1 MNSAFFAQMD
11 MKAITDGTVL
21 WTPTEEHIQRSN
33 IKRYM
38 NWLKEKKGLSFET
51 HRQLWNWS
59 VEQLEEFWESVWEYC
74 EVKSATPYRCVL
86 EERKMPGAKWFPG
99 ATLNYAEHVFRNERS
114 DRPALLF
121 RSERVP
127 YREVTWK
134 ELKEKTAAVASALKK
149 IGVKPGDR
157 VVAYMPNIPET
168 VIAFLACASIGAIWS
183 SCSPDFGANS
193 VIDRFQQIEPVVLFA
208 IDGCQYGGK
217 EFDKRPIVDELRE
230 KLPSLKKTILLPY
243 LREDVQA
250 PDDSVLLWD
259 DIIREKAELT
269 YEYVPFDHPLW
280 ILYSSG
286 TTGLPKPIV
295 QGHGG
300 ILLEHLKSLLIE
312 ENLTKESTFFWF
324 TTTGWMMWNF
334 LIGGLLVGA
343 SVVLYDG
350 SPTYPDGNVLW
361 ELAEKARITHFGT
374 SAAFI
379 NVCMK
384 LGIKPKELY
393 DFSDLQAVLSTGSP
407 LTTEGFA
414 WVYENVKDDICL
426 VSCSGGTDVCT
437 AFVAGSPI
445 LPVRAGIIQCRS
457 LGANVQAFDENG
469 NRLINEVGELV
480 ITDPMPSMP
489 LFFWND
495 PNYERYLDS
504 YFDTYPGI
512 WKHGDWIKI
521 DEEGGCVIYGRSDST
536 INRAGVRMGT
546 SEIYRAV
553 EALDEVLE
561 SLIIDL
567 ELMGRKSFMPL
578 FVVLQ
583 PGASLDEELKE
594 KIKNE
599 IRQKVSPRFVPDEI
613 YQVEQIPK
621 TLNGK
626 KMEIPIRKVL
636 LGFPLEK
643 AVNPGAMANPEALQ
657 FFIELSKQLTNS
669 KQDSLSN
676 H

>member
-1 MNSAFFAQMD
+1 

-127 YREVTWK
+127 YREVAWK
-134 ELKEKTAAVASALKK
+134 ELKEKTAAVANALKK

-183 SCSPDFGANS
+183 SCSPDFGASS

-250 PDDSVLLWD
+250 SDDSVLLWD

-553 EALDEVLE
+553 ESIDEVLE

-583 PGASLDEELKE
+583 PGTSLDEELKE

-626 KMEIPIRKVL
+626 KMEIPIRKLL

-643 AVNPGAMANPEALQ
+643 AVNPGSMANPEALD
-657 FFIELSKQLTNS
+657 FFIELAKTIETKTHTS
-669 KQDSLSN
+669 
-676 H
+676 

>member
-1 MNSAFFAQMD
+1 

-99 ATLNYAEHVFRNERS
+99 ARLNYAEHVFRNERS

-127 YREVTWK
+127 YREVAWK
-134 ELKEKTAAVASALKK
+134 ELKEKTAAVANALKK

-193 VIDRFQQIEPVVLFA
+193 VIDRFRQIEPVVLFA
-208 IDGCQYGGK
+208 IDGCQYNGK

-259 DIIREKAELT
+259 EIIREKAELS

-343 SVVLYDG
+343 TVVLYDG

-384 LGIKPKELY
+384 LGIKPKESY
-393 DFSDLQAVLSTGSP
+393 DFSNLEAVLSTGSP

-414 WVYENVKDDICL
+414 WVYKNVKDDICL

-553 EALDEVLE
+553 ESLDEVLE

-583 PGASLDEELKE
+583 PGTSLDEELKE

-626 KMEIPIRKVL
+626 KMEIPIRKLL

-643 AVNPGAMANPEALQ
+643 AVNPGSMANPEALD
-657 FFIELSKQLTNS
+657 FFIELAKTIETKTHTS
-669 KQDSLSN
+669 
-676 H
+676 

>member
-1 MNSAFFAQMD
+1 

-127 YREVTWK
+127 YREVAWK
-134 ELKEKTAAVASALKK
+134 ELKEKTAAVANALKK

-183 SCSPDFGANS
+183 SCSPDFGASS

-553 EALDEVLE
+553 ESLDEVLE

-583 PGASLDEELKE
+583 PGAALDEELKE

-626 KMEIPIRKVL
+626 KMEIPIRKLL

-643 AVNPGAMANPEALQ
+643 AVNPGSMANPEALD
-657 FFIELSKQLTNS
+657 FFIELAKTIETKTHTS
-669 KQDSLSN
+669 
-676 H
+676 

>member
-1 MNSAFFAQMD
+1 
-11 MKAITDGTVL
+11 MKTVAEGAIL
-21 WTPTEEHIQRSN
+21 WMPSEERVQRSN
-33 IKRYM
+33 IKKYM
-38 NWLKEKKGLSFET
+38 NWLKKKRGLSLET
-51 HRQLWNWS
+51 HHALWNWS
-59 VEQLEEFWESVWEYC
+59 VEHLEKFWESVWEYC
-74 EVKSATPYRCVL
+74 EIKSVTPYRCVL

-99 ATLNYAEHVFRNERS
+99 AMLNYAEHVFRNERS

-127 YREVTWK
+127 YREVAWK

-168 VIAFLACASIGAIWS
+168 VVAFLACASIGAIWS
-183 SCSPDFGANS
+183 SCSPDFGASS
-193 VIDRFQQIEPVVLFA
+193 VLDRFRQIEPTVLFA
-208 IDGCQYGGK
+208 MDGCQYNGK
-217 EFDKRPIVDELRE
+217 ELDKRPIVDELR
-230 KLPSLKKTILLPY
+230 KNLPSLKKTILLPY

-250 PDDSVLLWD
+250 TDDSVLLWD
-259 DIIREKAELT
+259 EIIQEKAELS

-295 QGHGG
+295 HGHGG
-300 ILLEHLKSLLIE
+300 ILLEHLKSLMIE
-312 ENLTKESTFFWF
+312 ENITKESTFFWF

-343 SVVLYDG
+343 TVVLYDG
-350 SPTYPDGNVLW
+350 SPTYPDGNALW

-379 NVCMK
+379 NICMK
-384 LGIKPKELY
+384 LGVKPKESY
-393 DFSDLQAVLSTGSP
+393 DFSDLEAVLSTGSP
-407 LTTEGFA
+407 LTAEGFL
-414 WVYENVKDDICL
+414 WVYENVKDDVCL

-445 LPVRAGIIQCRS
+445 LPVRAGVIQCRS

-480 ITDPMPSMP
+480 IVDPMPSMP
-489 LFFWND
+489 LYFWND
-495 PNYERYLDS
+495 QNDERYLDS

-512 WKHGDWIKI
+512 WKHGDWIKM

-553 EALDEVLE
+553 EAIDEVLD
-561 SLIIDL
+561 SLVIDL
-567 ELMGRKSFMPL
+567 EMMGKKSFMPL

-583 PGASLDEELKE
+583 PEVALNEELKE
-594 KIKNE
+594 KIKNA

-613 YQVEQIPK
+613 YQIEQIPK

-626 KMEIPIRKVL
+626 KMEIPIRKIL

-643 AVNPGAMANPEALQ
+643 AVNRGSMANPEALQ
-657 FFIELSKQLTNS
+657 FFIELSKQLASSEQNR
-669 KQDSLSN
+669 LSN

>member
-1 MNSAFFAQMD
+1 
-11 MKAITDGTVL
+11 MKAITDGAVL

-127 YREVTWK
+127 YREVAWK
-134 ELKEKTAAVASALKK
+134 ELKEKTAAVANALKK

-183 SCSPDFGANS
+183 SCSPDFGASS

-230 KLPSLKKTILLPY
+230 KLPSLKKTILLSY

-379 NVCMK
+379 NVCIK

-553 EALDEVLE
+553 ESLDEVLE

-583 PGASLDEELKE
+583 PGTSLDEELKE

-626 KMEIPIRKVL
+626 KMEIPIRKLL

-643 AVNPGAMANPEALQ
+643 AVNPGSMANPEALQ
-657 FFIELSKQLTNS
+657 FFIELSKQLANS

>member
-1 MNSAFFAQMD
+1 VNSAFFAQMD

-127 YREVTWK
+127 YREVAWK
-134 ELKEKTAAVASALKK
+134 ELKEKTAAVANALKK

-183 SCSPDFGANS
+183 SCSPDFGASS

-561 SLIIDL
+561 SLVIDL
-567 ELMGRKSFMPL
+567 EIMGRKSFMPL

-583 PGASLDEELKE
+583 PGAALDEELKE

-613 YQVEQIPK
+613 YEVEQIPK

-626 KMEIPIRKVL
+626 KMEIPIRKLL

-643 AVNPGAMANPEALQ
+643 AVNPGSMANPEALQ

-669 KQDSLSN
+669 KQDSLSK

>member
-1 MNSAFFAQMD
+1 
-11 MKAITDGTVL
+11 MKTVAEGAIL
-21 WTPTEEHIQRSN
+21 WMPSEERVQRSN
-33 IKRYM
+33 IKKYM
-38 NWLKEKKGLSFET
+38 NWLKKKRGLSLET
-51 HRQLWNWS
+51 HHALWNWS
-59 VEQLEEFWESVWEYC
+59 VEHLEEFWESVWEYC
-74 EVKSATPYRCVL
+74 EIKSVTPYRCVL

-99 ATLNYAEHVFRNERS
+99 AMLNYAEHVFRNARS

-168 VIAFLACASIGAIWS
+168 VVAFLACASIGAIWS
-183 SCSPDFGANS
+183 SCSPDFGASS
-193 VIDRFQQIEPVVLFA
+193 VLDRFRQIEPTVLFA
-208 IDGCQYGGK
+208 MDGCQYNGK
-217 EFDKRPIVDELRE
+217 ELDKRPIVDELR
-230 KLPSLKKTILLPY
+230 KNLPSLKKTILLPY

-250 PDDSVLLWD
+250 TDDSVLLWD
-259 DIIREKAELT
+259 EIIQEKAELS

-295 QGHGG
+295 HGHGG
-300 ILLEHLKSLLIE
+300 ILLEHLKSLMIE
-312 ENLTKESTFFWF
+312 ENITKESTFFWF

-343 SVVLYDG
+343 TVVLYDG
-350 SPTYPDGNVLW
+350 SPTYPDGNALW

-379 NVCMK
+379 NICMK
-384 LGIKPKELY
+384 LGVKPKESY
-393 DFSDLQAVLSTGSP
+393 DFSDLEAVLSTGSP
-407 LTTEGFA
+407 LTAEGFL
-414 WVYENVKDDICL
+414 WVYENVKDDVCL

-445 LPVRAGIIQCRS
+445 LPVRAGVIQCRS

-480 ITDPMPSMP
+480 IVDPMPSMP
-489 LFFWND
+489 LYFWND
-495 PNYERYLDS
+495 QNDERYLDS

-512 WKHGDWIKI
+512 WKHGDWIKM

-553 EALDEVLE
+553 EAIDEVLD
-561 SLIIDL
+561 SLVIDL
-567 ELMGRKSFMPL
+567 EMMGKKSFMPL

-583 PGASLDEELKE
+583 PEVALNEELKE
-594 KIKNE
+594 KIKNA

-613 YQVEQIPK
+613 YQIEQIPK

-626 KMEIPIRKVL
+626 KMEIPIRKIL

-643 AVNPGAMANPEALQ
+643 AVNRGSMANPEALQ
-657 FFIELSKQLTNS
+657 FFIELSKQLASSEQNR
-669 KQDSLSN
+669 LSN

>member
-1 MNSAFFAQMD
+1 MNSAFFAQMN
-11 MKAITDGTVL
+11 MKAITDGAVL

-127 YREVTWK
+127 YREVTWQ

-193 VIDRFQQIEPVVLFA
+193 VIDRFRQIEPVVLFA
-208 IDGCQYGGK
+208 IDGCQYNGK
-217 EFDKRPIVDELRE
+217 EFDKRPVVDELRE

-259 DIIREKAELT
+259 EIIREKAELS

-300 ILLEHLKSLLIE
+300 ILLEHLKSLMIE

-343 SVVLYDG
+343 TVVLYDG

-384 LGIKPKELY
+384 LGIKPKESY
-393 DFSDLQAVLSTGSP
+393 DFSNLEAVLSTGSP
-407 LTTEGFA
+407 LTAEGFA

-561 SLIIDL
+561 SLVIDL
-567 ELMGRKSFMPL
+567 EIMGRKSFMPL

-583 PGASLDEELKE
+583 PGAALDEELKE